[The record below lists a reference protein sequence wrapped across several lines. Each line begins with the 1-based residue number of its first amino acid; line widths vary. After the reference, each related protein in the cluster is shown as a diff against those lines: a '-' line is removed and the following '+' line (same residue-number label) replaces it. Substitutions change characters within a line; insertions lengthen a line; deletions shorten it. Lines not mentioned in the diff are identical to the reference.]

1 MAKAKT
7 TVNVP
12 EISRNIDGFV
22 YYMRNGKTY
31 IRKYSK
37 TPYANTPGQQAV
49 REAFTRIIAI
59 WKKNRGLLRAT
70 WELFGKKKDLTGY
83 TAFIGANANL
93 QRNGK
98 PLVLFKEMG
107 IEEEPENFAAA
118 SGGAGEIVCS
128 FDGAA
133 NGHHLSVFAQRK
145 ENGIA
150 EGKIKRFDAGAG
162 ISSFTV
168 KGLVPGEEY
177 FVYGV
182 FTDAPYAE
190 ASLASGSVGT
200 LALAGAEG
208 ARARSK

>member
-37 TPYANTPGQQAV
+37 TPNANTPAQQAV
-49 REAFTRIIAI
+49 REAFSRVIAI
-59 WKKNRGLLRAT
+59 WKKNSGLLRTT
-70 WELFGKKKDLTGY
+70 WDLYGKKKELTGF

-93 QRNGK
+93 QRTGK

-107 IEEEPENFAAA
+107 IENEPENFAAA

-128 FDGAA
+128 FDGPA

-145 ENGIA
+145 ENGVA
-150 EGKIKRFDAGAG
+150 DGKVRRFDAGAG
-162 ISSFTV
+162 VSSFTV
-168 KGLVPGEEY
+168 KGLEPGLEY

-182 FTDAPYAE
+182 FTDAPFAE
-190 ASLASGSVGT
+190 ATISSASAS
-200 LALAGAEG
+200 AIASAGV
-208 ARARSK
+208 